1 MSDPQPSAHIRPMS
15 DSTETQPAVIH
26 DFQIDRLIEAT
37 KRTFDGWLERVVKNG
52 PEDVSAVSE
61 LAASSARYDQLLTL
75 KRGYLH
81 QY

>member
-1 MSDPQPSAHIRPMS
+1 MLSMS
-15 DSTETQPAVIH
+15 DSTESPKAVIH

-37 KRTFDGWLERVVKNG
+37 KKTFDDWLEKVVAGG
-52 PEDVSAVSE
+52 PEAQTAINE
-61 LAASSARYDQLLTL
+61 LAACSARYNLLMTL